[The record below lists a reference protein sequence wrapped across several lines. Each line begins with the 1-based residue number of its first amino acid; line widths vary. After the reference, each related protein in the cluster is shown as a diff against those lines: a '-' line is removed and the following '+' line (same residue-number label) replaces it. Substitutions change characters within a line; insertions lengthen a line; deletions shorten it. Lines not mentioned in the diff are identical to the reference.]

1 VERQV
6 IQTPLAPKA
15 IGPYS
20 QAIRFGQLLFTA
32 GQIPLDPHTG
42 QLVGDDIA
50 TQTRQVLENLRAIV
64 EAAGSSLAHVV
75 KTTCYLVDLGDFQ
88 TFNQI
93 YAEYFGESAPAR
105 STVQVASLP
114 AGARVEIECIAIVPE
129 TA

>member
-6 IQTPLAPKA
+6 IQTALAPKA

-42 QLVGDDIA
+42 KLVGDDIA

-105 STVQVASLP
+105 STVQVANLP

-129 TA
+129 PA

>member
-1 VERQV
+1 MERQV
-6 IQTPLAPKA
+6 IQTALAPKA

-42 QLVGDDIA
+42 KLVGDDIA

-105 STVQVASLP
+105 STVQVANLP

-129 TA
+129 PA